1 MKFSEIFDS
10 NFEGRRSKMFTEYEK
25 KNPNLNGVKRSA
37 FYETKRS
44 HVLNDYDDQI
54 PIVHSNRQLK
64 SNRKYLEVRNPQE
77 IFQN

>member
-1 MKFSEIFDS
+1 MY
-10 NFEGRRSKMFTEYEK
+10 TEYEK
-25 KNPNLNGVKRSA
+25 NSNFNAVKKSA

-64 SNRKYLEVRNPQE
+64 SNRKYLEARNPQE
-77 IFQN
+77 TFQN